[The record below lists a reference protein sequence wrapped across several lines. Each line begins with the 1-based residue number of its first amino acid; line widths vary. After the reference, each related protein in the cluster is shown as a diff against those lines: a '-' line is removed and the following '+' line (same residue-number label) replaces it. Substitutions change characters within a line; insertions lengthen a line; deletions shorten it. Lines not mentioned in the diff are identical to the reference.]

1 MLGTQRPIL
10 GSRRV
15 GTDIGD
21 SVLEVCSWTFAR
33 TRSAGG
39 VLGARLGAF
48 IEGSE
53 RLSGSGSGSE
63 HEGSSFSSRGR
74 SDVRTIDSLVR
85 QPAAPAD
92 ARRHG
97 HAWPAGRDAA
107 RLYPLRPQ
115 LRRLPE

>member
-1 MLGTQRPIL
+1 MSTL
-10 GSRRV
+10 
-15 GTDIGD
+15 
-21 SVLEVCSWTFAR
+21 TFRSPKAAGPPSARAR

-39 VLGARLGAF
+39 VLGARSGAF
-48 IEGSE
+48 IGSDE
-53 RLSGSGSGSE
+53 RLRESGSGSE
-63 HEGSSFSSRGR
+63 HEGSPFSSRGR
-74 SDVRTIDSLVR
+74 SDVPTTDPLIR

-97 HAWPAGRDAA
+97 HARPAGGDAA

>member
-1 MLGTQRPIL
+1 MVDV
-10 GSRRV
+10 SRDDERRAAFSPGLPKAAV
-15 GTDIGD
+15 PLTAR
-21 SVLEVCSWTFAR
+21 SRLLRAHAR

-48 IEGSE
+48 IDGSE

-74 SDVRTIDSLVR
+74 SDVRTTDSLVR

-97 HAWPAGRDAA
+97 NVWPAGRDAA
-107 RLYPLRPQ
+107 RLD
-115 LRRLPE
+115 